1 MPAIVTATQLRNILG
16 VSSSLYSDAALE
28 SYIDS
33 AEQTIL
39 PLLTQ
44 YQSSISDFRV
54 SDGILIF
61 NTIRVNYF
69 VPGQTVN
76 ITGCGATYNGAYTV
90 TADQIQAYAF
100 TVLTSEADTDYPI
113 PTIPA
118 GKATLDGSSA
128 AELYT
133 SIAAVQNAILLIS
146 VEIFQSITA
155 PGNQIMSEN
164 FQPSPFVM
172 GRSLTSR
179 VIGLLS
185 PFIDVETM
193 AQ

>member
-44 YQSSISDFRV
+44 YQSSISEFRV

-90 TADQIQAYAF
+90 TADRIAPYAF
-100 TVLTSEADTDYPI
+100 TVLTSEADTDYSI

-118 GKATLDGSSA
+118 AKATLDGSSA